1 LLASARSRRPPLEL
15 SFRPSPAPNV
25 NTPIRTLHET
35 VDFLR
40 STLGIKLRIA
50 SEGPNVQQIPL
61 QKAGKAFIDNTVEAD
76 FYALPEKHITHEW
89 PDVPCYRLK
98 NAYVVG
104 DTGQI
109 FLSDGSFFLPTLH
122 PHEHLLHRMKVR
134 RPLPLLARKISGTV
148 FHLTGRNHE
157 NRGHFL
163 MQHLPRLLEAA
174 PLLEQHPDHRIL
186 VAPNHARWQKRYIEM
201 VGHDPERVI
210 EGSQGTLLVEDLIYV
225 PHIYGSH
232 ALVSPQLCRAIRDAA
247 LRLVDSE
254 VSGSSLF
261 ISRTDA
267 PDKRLLN
274 EDAIVETAREVLGD
288 VRVIHLGQH
297 SLQEQIQLFSSAP
310 VVMGPIGQ
318 GLCNNIF
325 MRDNLLISMVPG
337 TSIDGHMGN
346 GHTTISALACENKAI
361 TLCSGVLDAEGN
373 NRSNWT
379 FPLPEFKQQLTR
391 LLAHPHLD
399 GVRKRLRPSNA

>member
-1 LLASARSRRPPLEL
+1 MN
-15 SFRPSPAPNV
+15 SP
-25 NTPIRTLHET
+25 TRTLHDSAE
-35 VDFLR
+35 FLR
-40 STLGIKLRIA
+40 KVLGIKLRVV
-50 SEGPNVQQIPL
+50 SEGVGVQKTPL
-61 QKAGKAFIDNTVEAD
+61 QKAGEALIDNTVEAD
-76 FYALPEKHITHEW
+76 FYGLPEKQIKHEW

-109 FLSDGSFFLPTLH
+109 FLSDGSLFLPTFY
-122 PHEHLLHRMKVR
+122 PHEHLLPRMKVR

-148 FHLTGRNHE
+148 FHLTGRNHD

-163 MQHLPRLLEAA
+163 MQHLPRLLEAT

-201 VGHDPERVI
+201 VGHGPERVI
-210 EGSQGTLLVEDLIYV
+210 EGSQGTLQVEDLIYV

-247 LRLVDSE
+247 LRQVDSTL
-254 VSGSSLF
+254 SGSSLF
-261 ISRTDA
+261 ISRSDA
-267 PDKRLLN
+267 PDKRLHN
-274 EDAIVETAREVLGD
+274 EDAVIETVREVLGD

-297 SLQEQIQLFSSAP
+297 SLQEQIQMFSSAP
-310 VVMGPIGQ
+310 VVVGPIGQ
-318 GLCNNIF
+318 GLCNNLF
-325 MRDNLLISMVPG
+325 MRNNLLISMVPG

-361 TLCSGVLDAEGN
+361 TLCSGILDAAGN

-379 FPLPEFKQQLTR
+379 FPIPSFKEQMTR
-391 LLAHPHLD
+391 LMSHPHLD
-399 GVRKRLRPSNA
+399 GVRQRLRPRAD

>member
-1 LLASARSRRPPLEL
+1 MNS
-15 SFRPSPAPNV
+15 
-25 NTPIRTLHET
+25 PIRTLHESAE
-35 VDFLR
+35 FLR
-40 STLGIKLRIA
+40 KTLGIKLKA
-50 SEGPNVQQIPL
+50 VSEGPGVEKIPL
-61 QKAGKAFIDNTVEAD
+61 QKAGQAMIDNSVEAD
-76 FYALPEKHITHEW
+76 FYNLPEKQIKHEW
-89 PDVPCYRLK
+89 PDVPCYRIK

-109 FLSDGSFFLPTLH
+109 FLSDGSLFLPTFY

-186 VAPNHARWQKRYIEM
+186 VAPGHARWQKRYIGM

-210 EGSQGTLLVEDLIYV
+210 EGTQGTLLVEDLLYL
-225 PHIYGSH
+225 PHIYGTH
-232 ALVSPQLCRAIRDAA
+232 ALVSVDLCRAVRDGA
-247 LRLVDSE
+247 LRLGGATT
-254 VSGSSLF
+254 SGSSLF

-274 EDAIVETAREVLGD
+274 EEEVVEAAREILGD

-297 SLQEQIQLFSSAP
+297 SLQEQIQLFSAAP

-325 MRDNLLISMVPG
+325 MRDNLIVSLVPG

-346 GHTTISALACENKAI
+346 GHTTISALACENKAV
-361 TLCSGVLDAEGN
+361 TLCSRSLEAEGN

-379 FPLPEFKQQLTR
+379 FPIAEFKQQLTR
-391 LLAHPHLD
+391 LIAHPDLEKIRH
-399 GVRKRLRPSNA
+399 RLLPRA